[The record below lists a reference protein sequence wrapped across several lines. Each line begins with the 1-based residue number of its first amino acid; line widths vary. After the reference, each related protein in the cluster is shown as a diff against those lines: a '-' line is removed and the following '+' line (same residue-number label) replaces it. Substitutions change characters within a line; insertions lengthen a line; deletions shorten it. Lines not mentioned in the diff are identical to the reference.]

1 MAFFLAL
8 AAVVLLLAAGSFA
21 ARWYY
26 LRVKREK
33 MQEQIDEA
41 REALEEMRALVLQP
55 GWARISKIAFAQI
68 EARKNEVLLQPTT
81 DTYAQEYMK
90 GEIQGIQLFVNLPRK
105 LVEEN
110 KDLLAVARK
119 LEEEGA

>member
-1 MAFFLAL
+1 M
-8 AAVVLLLAAGSFA
+8 
-21 ARWYY
+21 
-26 LRVKREK
+26 KREK

-55 GWARISKIAFAQI
+55 GWARISKIAQAQI